1 MLSTVRVA
9 DGREVAYAQWGDLD
23 GSPIFALHGT
33 PGCRLNRPLEEEK
46 IQAAGLHLIT
56 YDRPGYGRSDRHRGR
71 KVTDCVGD
79 VASIADALGLE
90 RFAVTGGS
98 GGGPHALAVAAR
110 LGERVTRASCVVGV
124 APYGAQ
130 GLDWFEGMD
139 PANIKEFGWA
149 LSGEERLTTELER
162 EAAAV
167 QLRVAQDPASLLAEF
182 ELPEADIA
190 VLADPRVQ
198 EVIRES
204 TAEMFANGVAGW
216 VDDDLA
222 FTEPWGFDLSEV
234 QVPLEISFGASDVL
248 VPATHGEW
256 LASRVPHAHV
266 VGTDDGH
273 MIGPDEMIEH
283 LRQVAYG

>member
-1 MLSTVRVA
+1 MLSTVLVA

-23 GSPIFALHGT
+23 GSPIFSLHGT
-33 PGCRLNRPLEEEK
+33 PGCRLNRPLEDAK
-46 IQAAGLHLIT
+46 IRAAGLHLVT

-71 KVTDCVGD
+71 RVVDCVGD

-98 GGGPHALAVAAR
+98 GGGPHSLAVAAR
-110 LGERVTRASCVVGV
+110 LGDRVTRASCVAGV

-130 GLDWFEGMD
+130 GLDWFGGMD
-139 PANIKEFGWA
+139 PANVKEFGWA
-149 LSGEERLTTELER
+149 LSGEARLTTELER

-167 QLRVAQDPASLLAEF
+167 KLRVAQDPASLLVAF
-182 ELPEADIA
+182 ELPEADMA
-190 VLADPRVQ
+190 VLSDPRVQ

-204 TAEMFANGVAGW
+204 TAEVFANGVAGW

-222 FTEPWGFDLSEV
+222 FTEPWGFDLGEIEV
-234 QVPLEISFGASDVL
+234 PFEISFGASDVL

-256 LASRVPHAHV
+256 LASRIPHARV

-273 MIGPDEMIEH
+273 LIGPDEMIEH